1 MYFARN
7 LWKNSLNTPNSTFLL
22 ARYPLCTI
30 VGRDSVRDSLFRTMQ
45 Q

>member
-7 LWKNSLNTPNSTFLL
+7 LWKNSLSRPNSTFLL

-30 VGRDSVRDSLFRTMQ
+30 VGRGVLRDSLFRTMQ
-45 Q
+45 